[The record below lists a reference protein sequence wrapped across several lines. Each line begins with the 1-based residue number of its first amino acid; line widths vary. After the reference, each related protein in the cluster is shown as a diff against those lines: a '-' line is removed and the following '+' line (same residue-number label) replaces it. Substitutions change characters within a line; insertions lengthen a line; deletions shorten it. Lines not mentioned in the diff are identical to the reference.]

1 MAQVSLDREER
12 DMYFLTIVAHDVTSQ
27 PLNASIPVVV
37 AVLDMNDNA
46 PEFASAN
53 FSFVVREDTFPNA
66 ALIANF
72 DVSLI
77 RLSHAS
83 ILWFLCMKSCSTRA

>member
-1 MAQVSLDREER
+1 
-12 DMYFLTIVAHDVTSQ
+12 MYFLTIVAHDVTSQ
-27 PLNASIPVVV
+27 PLNTSIPVVV

-53 FSFVVREDTFPNA
+53 FSFMVREDIFPNA

-72 DVSLI
+72 DVSLYLGYHMPLYC
-77 RLSHAS
+77 R
-83 ILWFLCMKSCSTRA
+83 SCV